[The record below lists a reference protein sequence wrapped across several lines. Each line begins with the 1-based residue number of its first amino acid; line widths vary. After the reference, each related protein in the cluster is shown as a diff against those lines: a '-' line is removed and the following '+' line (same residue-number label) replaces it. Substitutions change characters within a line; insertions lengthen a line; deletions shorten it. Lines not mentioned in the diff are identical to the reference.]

1 MRNKV
6 RFLTEAGKRR
16 MLSKYGII
24 YDKTT
29 RNVVRVHN
37 KNESWGHFLTKAVL
51 YKLFRDRGYDVL
63 LEAETVH
70 GVIDVYIVDLH
81 LAIEV
86 VSAPHPK
93 KVENKKKR
101 YSRFTDI
108 LIVTV
113 PEIDTDGFCQN
124 IEKQVHIWL

>member
-16 MLSKYGII
+16 MLSKYAII

-51 YKLFRDRGYDVL
+51 FKLFRDRGYDVL

-81 LAIEV
+81 L
-86 VSAPHPK
+86 
-93 KVENKKKR
+93 
-101 YSRFTDI
+101 YST
-108 LIVTV
+108 
-113 PEIDTDGFCQN
+113 P
-124 IEKQVHIWL
+124 